1 MELMNCR
8 NCKRLFNYV
17 TGEKLCPQCK
27 ELLEKKFEEVKE
39 YIRDNP
45 GANINTVADECETTV
60 KQIKKWVREARL
72 TFADDS

>member
-27 ELLEKKFEEVKE
+27 DLLEEKFEEV
-39 YIRDNP
+39 
-45 GANINTVADECETTV
+45 
-60 KQIKKWVREARL
+60 
-72 TFADDS
+72 